1 MGWVIREDLLTVRD
15 PDVLSTLFC
24 VGNGRSTTR
33 GTLSEQRWE
42 AYRGVYLSGLYTRAP
57 WGLVYFMGAPDWLA
71 AWVEAQRPL
80 ELRGSHRQLDLAS
93 GVLRRTVQSADGFVE
108 IEEQRFASWADPDLL
123 AQRYTVTVHRAD
135 RPLRVVLGLDGEVRN
150 HRAKYYQAG
159 QFPLSDETGLKLSR
173 IDRLSGDD
181 GKLSVVLR
189 ARASESRAEAHAIVR
204 QVSGP
209 KLPKRTLAADGRAMM
224 VLEVPPGNS
233 PRTFSFEK
241 LCVLT
246 TAAGGFPATTYDAA
260 LAKHIAEMQR
270 FWELADVRIEGND
283 AAQLAVRFAIWST
296 RIAAPLDGGRS
307 SIGAKNLTGDWYR
320 GAVFWDMEMFQL
332 PLLAAVAPQRAR
344 NHVQYRAHRLP
355 AARVL
360 AAQDGYEGARYPWQS
375 YASGTEEPPQLGGF
389 LYQQQHVN
397 LAVAWGIWHY
407 HAMTGD
413 SQVLRQGGM
422 DVLADVC
429 RFFCSRAQRGPNGK
443 YHISGVCGPDE
454 NHPNVTDNAYTNR
467 MVIWLLQTTAALMA
481 QLDIA
486 NPEKA
491 RWDDVAANLC
501 VPMLREN
508 VFAVC
513 QGYADLPEPDDALE
527 AQGLGADKRSK
538 QADTLMLFQALGH
551 ELSRDALEACYAEYA
566 PLCHQTSSLSLST
579 HALLAI
585 RLGLLRDAMRFFGMT
600 VGADLADKMG
610 NTRDGIHAAA
620 QGGIWM
626 ATVWGFGGLTVGDR
640 VSIHPMLPPAWK
652 SLAYKFLLRGQ
663 PIAVDVAPG
672 QFTVRNE
679 GSGEVELDLTG
690 RATTLAAGQSM
701 TVPHA
706 AAWRPD
712 KLGAVIF
719 DLDGVLV
726 STDKFHYLAWKE
738 LADELGISF
747 DQQINHK
754 LRGVSREGSLRIIY
768 GDRPLPPEDVFRAQ
782 CERKNTRYLE
792 LVSTMTPADVLPG
805 ALALLKG
812 LRAAGIKVGIAS
824 ASRNCRA
831 VLERT
836 GLLDYVDGVCDG
848 NNITASKPDP
858 QVFYVAAQRLRV
870 LPWNCVGV
878 EDAATGI
885 ESIHRA
891 GMAALGIGPQATG
904 ADVSVPDISCVSV
917 KLLEKLFADHES
929 LLNPYMQ
936 RSLAHITRE
945 VQAGYA
951 ASIAFGQS
959 K

>member
-1 MGWVIREDLLTVRD
+1 MGWVIREDQLTVSD

-24 VGNGRSTTR
+24 VGNGQSTTR
-33 GTLSEQRWE
+33 GTLSEQRWD

-71 AWVEAQRPL
+71 AWVEADHRI
-80 ELRGSHRQLDLAS
+80 ELVGSRRELDLAS
-93 GVLRRTVQSADGFVE
+93 GVLRRTARSADGAVE
-108 IEEQRFASWADPDLL
+108 IEEERFASWADEDLV
-123 AQRYTVTVHRAD
+123 AQRYTVTVHRAEQ
-135 RPLRVVLGLDGEVRN
+135 PLRIVLGLDGEVRN
-150 HRAKYYQAG
+150 HRAKYYQPG

-173 IDRLSGDD
+173 IQRLEAED
-181 GKLSVVLR
+181 GRLSVVLR

-209 KLPKRTLAADGRAMM
+209 ELSKRALAADGRAMM
-224 VLEVPPGNS
+224 VFEVPPGNS
-233 PRTFSFEK
+233 PRTFTFEK
-241 LCVLT
+241 LCAVT
-246 TAAGGFPATTYDAA
+246 TETGGFPATTYDAA
-260 LAKHIAEMQR
+260 LTKHIAEMQR
-270 FWELADVRIEGND
+270 FWDLADVRIEGED

-344 NHVQYRAHRLP
+344 NHVQYRANRLP

-360 AAQDGYEGARYPWQS
+360 AAQDGYDGARYPWQS

-413 SQVLRQGGM
+413 SQFLRQGGM

-429 RFFCSRAQRGPNGK
+429 RFFCSRAVPGEDGK
-443 YHISGVCGPDE
+443 YHIRGVCGPDE

-467 MVIWLLQTTAALMA
+467 MVIWLLRITAALMA
-481 QLDIA
+481 ELDIA
-486 NPEKA
+486 NPDKA

-551 ELSRDALEACYAEYA
+551 ELPRQMLEACFAEYA

-585 RLGLLRDAMRFFGMT
+585 RLGLLRDALRFFGMT
-600 VGADLADKMG
+600 VGVDLADKMG

-626 ATVWGFGGLTVGDR
+626 AAVWGFGGLTVGDR
-640 VSIHPMLPPAWK
+640 VNISPMLPPAWK
-652 SLAYKFLLRGQ
+652 SLSYKFLLRGQ
-663 PIAVDVAPG
+663 TIAVDVSRA
-672 QFTVRNE
+672 QFAVRND
-679 GSGEVELDLTG
+679 GSRPVELDLAG
-690 RATTLAAGQSM
+690 RATSIAPGQTV
-701 TVPHA
+701 TVPHEA
-706 AAWRPD
+706 PWRPAR
-712 KLGAVIF
+712 LGAVIF

-726 STDKFHYLAWKE
+726 STDMFHYLAWKE
-738 LADELGISF
+738 LADELGIPF
-747 DQQINHK
+747 DQQINHR
-754 LRGVSREGSLRIIY
+754 LRGVSREGSLRLIY
-768 GDRPLPPEDVFRAQ
+768 GDRPLPPEDTFKAQ
-782 CERKNTRYLE
+782 CDRKNARYLE
-792 LVSTMTPADVLPG
+792 LVNTMTPADVLPG
-805 ALALLKG
+805 ALKLLKE
-812 LRAAGIKVGIAS
+812 LRAAGIKIGIAS
-824 ASRNCRA
+824 ASRNCRV

-836 GLLDYVDGVCDG
+836 GLMDCVDGVCDG
-848 NNITASKPDP
+848 NNITAGKPDP

-878 EDAATGI
+878 EDAAAGI

-891 GMAALGIGPQATG
+891 GMAALGIGPQARG
-904 ADVSVPDISCVSV
+904 ADVSVPDISHVTV
-917 KLLEKLFADHES
+917 RLLEEVFAGHES
-929 LLNPYMQ
+929 LLDPYME
-936 RSLAHITRE
+936 RSLAHIKRE

-951 ASIAFGQS
+951 ATMAFGV
-959 K
+959 KK